1 MELQEEMYI
10 RVYLGLCMYEQLF
23 RIAVDVLFNE
33 NNIFCEPFWGH
44 VMLTAYD
51 DLRSCVPSS
60 SYRYVPFQHRY
71 TFPYYVSFPIRRLY
85 VVVALFEIFSNHF
98 SFSNIIFF
106 HLSAVSCFLIV
117 IFRDLAWTARWNII
131 QRAVLFF
138 SPFHL
143 YIDLIFWQR
152 KFIFRFPDPI
162 SLERFS
168 AYRIKSI
175 SWMPRTFVYVFI
187 LVTFHWIE
195 GHESWNKTKTKSPK
209 SKEFNVIII
218 SLLSIEEGG
227 GTRGE
232 LEGEKKGR
240 GHWRAKNQIPGFT
253 WIMSIVVRSG
263 GRGILPK

>member
-138 SPFHL
+138 HLFICILIWFFDSGSLFLDFLIQFHSNDFQHIESSPSVGCLGHL
-143 YIDLIFWQR
+143 FMFSFWSR
-152 KFIFRFPDPI
+152 STELRDMKV
-162 SLERFS
+162 E
-168 AYRIKSI
+168 
-175 SWMPRTFVYVFI
+175 
-187 LVTFHWIE
+187 
-195 GHESWNKTKTKSPK
+195 TKPKQSPPK
-209 SKEFNVIII
+209 
-218 SLLSIEEGG
+218 
-227 GTRGE
+227 
-232 LEGEKKGR
+232 
-240 GHWRAKNQIPGFT
+240 AKNSMLLLF
-253 WIMSIVVRSG
+253 
-263 GRGILPK
+263 LF